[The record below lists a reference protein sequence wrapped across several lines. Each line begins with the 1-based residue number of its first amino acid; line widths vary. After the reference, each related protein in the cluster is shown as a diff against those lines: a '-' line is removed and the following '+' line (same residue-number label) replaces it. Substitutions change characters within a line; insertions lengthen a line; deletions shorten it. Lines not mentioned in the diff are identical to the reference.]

1 MEEFLKEYVYFEL
14 SSTLYEYDSSIESD
28 TFGDR
33 FVEIDGG
40 RTGIWANLLGTKLSW
55 EFEGRYK
62 ARRSLPRSKYR
73 RLKKRVDK
81 RFRKLLK
88 EYKSE

>member
-14 SSTLYEYDSSIESD
+14 SSALYEYDSSIESED
-28 TFGDR
+28 FGDR

-40 RTGIWANLLGTKLSW
+40 RAGIWANILGTKLSW
-55 EFEGRYK
+55 AFEGRYE

-73 RLKKRVDK
+73 KLCKRVNK